1 MRGLHRLRHVIL
13 VASLCV
19 SALLGGCSSVLTE
32 SASAGAG
39 ITAAAVSRVFT
50 RNGAVTAGIGVGAQA
65 AARAGVQYLE
75 KRVHRA
81 EQNIIAAVAG
91 PLPVGTVA
99 PWSVAH
105 DIPIEPDNQGEVT
118 VSRIITT
125 GAAGTRSEGLTC
137 KEIVF
142 SVDTDEDHVP
152 QRAFYT
158 AAICRDG
165 PVWKWATAE
174 PATERWGSLQ

>member
-1 MRGLHRLRHVIL
+1 MQYAPRPFLPL
-13 VASLCV
+13 
-19 SALLGGCSSVLTE
+19 SALAVFVLVSLGGCSSILTE

-39 ITAAAVSRVFT
+39 ITAAAVSRAFT
-50 RNGAVTAGIGVGAQA
+50 KSGAITAGIGVGAQA

-75 KRVHRA
+75 KRVHRE
-81 EQNIIAAVAG
+81 EQNVIAEIAG
-91 PLPVGTVA
+91 PLPLGTVA
-99 PWSVAH
+99 PWSSVH
-105 DIPIEPDNQGEVT
+105 GIPIEPDNQGEVT

-125 GAAGTRSEGLTC
+125 GAQGTRSAGLTC

-142 SVDTDEDHVP
+142 SIDTDEDHVP

-165 PVWKWATAE
+165 VVWKWATAE